1 RRTVIIE
8 DYATWEGRS
17 PKFDPVHRTVIC
29 VPLMYNQELLGAIS
43 VGADPDLKKFD
54 LRDIRMIE
62 MFSQQAAIAIHN
74 ARLFSEVQ
82 RLAVTDVLT
91 GIYNRRAFFD
101 RARQEYNR
109 SVRYGHRI
117 SVIMLDVDH
126 FKGINDRFGH
136 AAGDETLRT
145 IANLCTSNLRSCDIL
160 GRYGGEEF
168 TILVPETPLNGALTI
183 AQRLCDQIA
192 AISISSE
199 RGVIRVTA
207 SIGVAEMSEEI
218 SGLDDLIDRADQAL
232 YRAKQSGRNRVAI

>member
-1 RRTVIIE
+1 
-8 DYATWEGRS
+8 
-17 PKFDPVHRTVIC
+17 
-29 VPLMYNQELLGAIS
+29 
-43 VGADPDLKKFD
+43 
-54 LRDIRMIE
+54 
-62 MFSQQAAIAIHN
+62 
-74 ARLFSEVQ
+74 VQ
-82 RLAVTDVLT
+82 RLAVTDALT

-126 FKGINDRFGH
+126 FKVINDRFGH

-145 IANLCTSNLRSCDIL
+145 IAHLCTSNLRACDIL

-168 TILVPETPLNGALTI
+168 TILVPETALNGALTI

-192 AISISSE
+192 AINIPSE

-207 SIGVAEMSEEI
+207 SIGVAEMCEET
-218 SGLDDLIDRADQAL
+218 SGLDELIDRADQAL